1 MVEAVTLTPVE
12 ELHGGVWAKRDDL
25 FTVAGVSGGKAR
37 SCYHLA
43 TRDPSTKG
51 LVTAGSRASPQ
62 VNIVAHI
69 AAHLGVPCR
78 VHTPTGALSP
88 EVLQARDMGAEVVQH
103 KAGYNA
109 VIVARAREDAQA
121 RGWLNIPFGMECVE
135 AVEQTAAQVES
146 LVPLVQRGAV
156 RRVVLPVGSGMSL
169 CGVLAGIERHGLWGH
184 GLTVLGV
191 VVGADP
197 MKRLLTYGPRG
208 SLFGGGEVM
217 GDALVPAY
225 LKDGRLTLTP
235 SGSDYHDPAPDA
247 HTCPE
252 GWGFGLDP
260 HYEAKCVPHLRHHAG
275 DCLWVVGV
283 RKSLHA

>member
-1 MVEAVTLTPVE
+1 MTLTPVE
-12 ELHGGVWAKRDDL
+12 EVHGGVWVKRDDL
-25 FTVAGVSGGKAR
+25 FTVAGVSGGKVR
-37 SCYHLA
+37 SCFHLA

-69 AAHLGVPCR
+69 AAHLGIPCR
-78 VHTPTGALSP
+78 VHTPTGVLSE
-88 EVLQARDMGAEVVQH
+88 EVLQARDVGAEVVQH

-109 VIVARAREDAQA
+109 VIVARAREDAAA
-121 RGWLNIPFGMECVE
+121 RGWLNIPFGMECAE
-135 AVEQTAAQVES
+135 AVEQTASQVEN
-146 LVPLVQRGAV
+146 LVALVQGGAV
-156 RRVVLPVGSGMSL
+156 QRIVMPVGSGMSL
-169 CGVLAGIERHGLWGH
+169 CGVLAGIEHHGLWEQ

-197 MKRLLTYGPRG
+197 MKRLRTYGPRG

-225 LKDGRLTLTP
+225 LKDGRLTLTA

-247 HTCPE
+247 HTCPK

-283 RKSLHA
+283 RKSFHA